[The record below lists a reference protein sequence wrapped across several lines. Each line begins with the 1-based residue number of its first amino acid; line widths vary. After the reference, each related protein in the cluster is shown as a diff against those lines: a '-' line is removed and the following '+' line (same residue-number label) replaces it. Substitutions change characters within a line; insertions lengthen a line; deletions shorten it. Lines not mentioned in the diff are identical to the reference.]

1 MNNKI
6 DGKFF
11 RIIQNMYNDIKSRIV
26 HNNKKSDFFPCEIG
40 VRQGEILSP
49 ALFSIYLN
57 DLQDFLERENMSGLE
72 TISLDLENELDV
84 YLKIFLFLYADDT
97 VLLSDSSTELQILL
111 NKFANYCHN
120 WKLQINTEKTKIL
133 IFSKGRVP
141 QNLKFFIDKDEI
153 EIVKEFKYL
162 GIFFARSGSF

>member
-1 MNNKI
+1 
-6 DGKFF
+6 
-11 RIIQNMYNDIKSRIV
+11 
-26 HNNKKSDFFPCEIG
+26 
-40 VRQGEILSP
+40 
-49 ALFSIYLN
+49 
-57 DLQDFLERENMSGLE
+57 MSGLE

-97 VLLSDSSTELQILL
+97 DLLSDSSTELQILL

-120 WKLQINTEKTKIL
+120 WKLQINTEKTEIL

-153 EIVKEFKYL
+153 EIVKEYKYL
-162 GIFFARSGSF
+162 GIFFARSGSFLRTREYLYDQGIKAMYSILKKGRENNLSI